1 MKNRVAVISDIHS
14 NADALVKVLDTIDSK
29 SFDLTV
35 FLGDILTYGMQP
47 LEVLDLLRS
56 YSKSN
61 QAIFI
66 KGNHDQ
72 FYFDIQGGRDLADYK
87 MSSFVKESFIWTLN
101 EIDGVLL
108 EELFNWREEYLMG
121 GVCFAHANPFRYG
134 DWRYLEDKK
143 TAVAAFD
150 ALAKKECRIGVF
162 GHSHR
167 QMIYTNKNSA
177 KICVNFNRFIT
188 EDSCSYIVNAGSA
201 GQPRGKGLCYLT
213 LEIDEEQV
221 SGDLRPFHCDMGNMS
236 AMTSSSDL
244 SKKTKYKLSTFLR
257 S

>member
-1 MKNRVAVISDIHS
+1 MKNRVAVVSDIHS
-14 NADALVKVLDTIDSK
+14 NADALVKVLDKIAFK

-47 LEVLDLLRS
+47 LEVLDLLTS

-61 QAIFI
+61 KAIFI

-72 FYFDIQGGRDLADYK
+72 FYFDIQGGRDVAGYK
-87 MSSFVKESFIWTLN
+87 MPSFVKESFLWTLN
-101 EIDGVLL
+101 ELDGVLL

-143 TAVAAFD
+143 TADAAFD
-150 ALAKKECRIGVF
+150 ALAKKQCPIGVF

-167 QMIYTNKNSA
+167 QMIYTKKNVDKS
-177 KICVNFNRFIT
+177 CVNFNQFLT
-188 EDSCSYIVNAGSA
+188 EDGCSYIVNAGSV
-201 GQPRGKGLCYLT
+201 GQPRGRGLCYLT
-213 LEIDEEQV
+213 LEIDEDRI
-221 SGDLRPFHCDMGNMS
+221 SGNLHPFYCDMGNMS
-236 AMTSSSDL
+236 AMTTSSDF
-244 SKKTKYKLSTFLR
+244 SEKTKYKLKEFLR